1 MLHPRSYKS
10 YADDLK
16 QLADSLG
23 VRQFF
28 VIGVSGGGPYTY
40 AAAALLPE
48 RVLGVMTISTLAQ
61 AGAPTDPVISSW
73 SSPAGLIDMQ
83 TFAKGQATHKPRA
96 GTIVGIHQARN
107 HLLLPCSRSC
117 ETFLTSSAYAQS
129 PAELPHKRLAGPHA
143 VPCLL
148 CMQVTAKKDGNAF
161 TQCLHMMPSTHKH
174 ITPS

>member
-1 MLHPRSYKS
+1 MVQQEHDLSRGDIVDNMARTILTPTSGMYQISCSASTCWLGKGFLQCAKVVLHPRSYKS

-61 AGAPTDPVISSW
+61 AGAQTEFIISSC
-73 SSPAGLIDMQ
+73 
-83 TFAKGQATHKPRA
+83 QAPL
-96 GTIVGIHQARN
+96 G
-107 HLLLPCSRSC
+107 
-117 ETFLTSSAYAQS
+117 
-129 PAELPHKRLAGPHA
+129 
-143 VPCLL
+143 
-148 CMQVTAKKDGNAF
+148 
-161 TQCLHMMPSTHKH
+161 
-174 ITPS
+174 

>member
-61 AGAPTDPVISSW
+61 AGAPTDPVISSC
-73 SSPAGLIDMQ
+73 
-83 TFAKGQATHKPRA
+83 RA
-96 GTIVGIHQARN
+96 PLG
-107 HLLLPCSRSC
+107 
-117 ETFLTSSAYAQS
+117 
-129 PAELPHKRLAGPHA
+129 
-143 VPCLL
+143 
-148 CMQVTAKKDGNAF
+148 
-161 TQCLHMMPSTHKH
+161 
-174 ITPS
+174 